1 MKRRILI
8 FTALFAILISAR
20 VFSESIEVNYDTDTC
35 AITVSGALGGGFANK
50 RVLLYCI
57 SENDDRVLPEDI
69 NIQYTTDYYKIFRQT
84 KTDSN
89 GEYIFSDMK
98 IKSDTGDK
106 YNFILT
112 VENSSSTFSVNS
124 KFIPSAS
131 EVVNFVS
138 DVSSKTGADIY
149 AILEDEANNAKIGVD
164 LTLYKMLTQAGRKKA
179 ANAIA
184 GASYSKVS
192 DISDAVNNS
201 SAEFVLLCINNA
213 ADIDKIIFPENYE
226 DMSGYKSALIA
237 NNGYDGFSSANAE
250 IDNTLKNMQASDRY
264 SLYNSVISS
273 SPATASDFYD
283 KLSIACIS
291 HEMKNVSGYGDIS
304 AIFEKYSTS
313 TLSELN
319 YGAYSACKY
328 KNDINDDVLKQSFNS
343 ISDLCKYVN
352 DAVVTYNK
360 KTVVPSGGGG
370 GSSSSIGGS
379 SSSFGIT
386 PIVGEQ
392 NISGAGG
399 NGVFSDISGV
409 EWAKEAIISLY
420 KKNIISGV
428 GENLFQPERAVKR
441 EEFIKM
447 LLLSAGIEIKSGN
460 CELNDVDNNAWYAP
474 YIYTAVEGNV
484 TKGINRDEFGIGLP
498 ITRQD
503 VAVLMWRIE
512 KEPIIE
518 CDEMFIDETE
528 ISEYAI
534 NAVKWMK
541 KEGLISGY
549 SDNTFKPK
557 KSITRAE
564 AAQILNSFL
573 SKKDK

>member
-1 MKRRILI
+1 MKCRILI
-8 FTALFAILISAR
+8 FTALFGILICAR
-20 VFSESIEVNYDTDTC
+20 VFSESMEVNYDTDTC
-35 AITVSGALGGGFANK
+35 AITVSGALGGGLANK

-89 GEYIFSDMK
+89 GDFIFSDMK

-106 YNFILT
+106 YNFVLT
-112 VENSSSTFSVNS
+112 VENSNSTFSVNS

-131 EVVNFVS
+131 EVSNFVS
-138 DVSSKTGADIY
+138 DVSSKNGADIY

-164 LTLYKMLTQAGRKKA
+164 LTLYKMLTQDGRKKA
-179 ANAIA
+179 ANAIV
-184 GASYSKVS
+184 GESYSKVS
-192 DISDAVNNS
+192 DISYAINS
-201 SAEFVLLCINNA
+201 SASGFLLLCVKNA
-213 ADIDKIIFPENYE
+213 ADMDKVIFPENYE
-226 DMSGYKSALIA
+226 DMSDYKSVLAA
-237 NNGYDGFSSANAE
+237 SNGYSSFASANAE

-283 KLSIACIS
+283 KLSIACIAY
-291 HEMKNVSGYGDIS
+291 EMKNVSGYGDIS

-328 KNDINDDVLKQSFNS
+328 KNNINDLLKQSFNS

-370 GSSSSIGGS
+370 GSSGTGGGS
-379 SSSFGIT
+379 SPFGVT

-399 NGVFSDISGV
+399 NSVFSDISGF

-420 KKNIISGV
+420 KRNIISGV

-441 EEFIKM
+441 EEFVKM

-460 CELNDVDNNAWYAP
+460 AEWNDVDDNAWYAP

-484 TKGINRDEFGIGLP
+484 TKGINSNEFGIAYIKNG
-498 ITRQD
+498 RVD
-503 VAVLMWRIE
+503 YE
-512 KEPIIE
+512 K
-518 CDEMFIDETE
+518 FFY
-528 ISEYAI
+528 YA
-534 NAVKWMK
+534 
-541 KEGLISGY
+541 
-549 SDNTFKPK
+549 T
-557 KSITRAE
+557 
-564 AAQILNSFL
+564 
-573 SKKDK
+573 